1 MARKKQTTQAVIGYA
16 RVSTEDQAGNGVS
29 LDAQRHRI
37 EAYCTAHGLTL
48 AGVEQDAGISAK
60 ATTNRPGLQRALLAL
75 RRGDAD
81 GLVAVKLDRLS
92 RTTSDILDLVSRAEK
107 ERWALHS
114 IEERLDT
121 ESPHG
126 RFVVTVLAALAQMER
141 EQIGERTRTA
151 MAELRRQGR
160 KTSSRPPFGF
170 RFQGDRV
177 VKAPSEH
184 KILRRMLRHHAEGA
198 GEFAVAS
205 ALNRAGS
212 PTPRTGRPWYYG
224 TVRTIL
230 ESAERRAATAVGA

>member
-1 MARKKQTTQAVIGYA
+1 MRRRRKPTPETRVIGYV
-16 RVSTEDQAGNGVS
+16 RVSTEDQTENGVS
-29 LDAQRHRI
+29 LAAQRHRLQ
-37 EAYCTAHGLTL
+37 AYGEAHGLQL
-48 AGVEQDAGISAK
+48 VRIEEDAGISARR
-60 ATTNRPGLQRALLAL
+60 TTNRPGLQRALLAL
-75 RRGDAD
+75 RDGDAD

-177 VKAPSEH
+177 VTVPSEH
-184 KILRRMLRHHAEGA
+184 KILRRMLQHHAEGA
-198 GEFAVAS
+198 GEYAVAS
-205 ALNRAGS
+205 ALNRAGI
-212 PTPRTGRPWYYG
+212 PNPRTGRPWYYG
-224 TVRTIL
+224 TVRVIL
-230 ESAERRAATAVGA
+230 KSAERRAS

>member
-1 MARKKQTTQAVIGYA
+1 MARKKQTTQAVIGYC

-37 EAYCTAHGLTL
+37 EAYCTAHGLVL
-48 AGVEQDAGISAK
+48 ARVEEDAGISAK
-60 ATTNRPGLQRALLAL
+60 KTTNRLGLQRALSAL
-75 RRGDAD
+75 RRGDAN
-81 GLVAVKLDRLS
+81 GFVAVKLDRLS

-107 ERWALHS
+107 EKWALHS

-141 EQIGERTRTA
+141 EQIGERTQTA

-170 RFQGDRV
+170 RFEGDRV
-177 VKAPSEH
+177 VKVRSEQ
-184 KILRRMLRHHAEGA
+184 KILKRMLRHHAEGA

-205 ALNRAGS
+205 ALNRAGI
-212 PTPRTGRPWYYG
+212 PNPRTGRPWFYG
-224 TVRTIL
+224 TVRVIL
-230 ESAERRAATAVGA
+230 ETAERRAS

>member
-1 MARKKQTTQAVIGYA
+1 MQKTRNPLSHGSTVIGYC
-16 RVSTEDQAGNGVS
+16 RVSNEDQSGNGVS

-48 AGVEQDAGISAK
+48 TRVEQDAGISAK
-60 ATTNRPGLQRALLAL
+60 RTTNRPGLQRALSAL
-75 RRGDAD
+75 RDGDAD

-141 EQIGERTRTA
+141 EPIGERTRGA

-170 RFQGDRV
+170 RFQRDRV
-177 VKAPSEH
+177 VKLPSEH
-184 KILRRMLRHHAEGA
+184 KILRRMLAHHAEGA
-198 GEFAVAS
+198 GEYAVAS
-205 ALNRAGS
+205 ALNRAGI
-212 PTPRTGRPWYYG
+212 PNPRTGRPWYYG
-224 TVRTIL
+224 TVRVIL
-230 ESAERRAATAVGA
+230 ESAERRAS